1 MPDKKI
7 TEQSLRVFERFSKYI
22 SEHGYFNTIANLIM
36 FFVSGIIIYCTF
48 NPEDMFERYD
58 RYVETKHNASTEYR
72 IESGPK
78 VKFYLNQMVKELN
91 ADRAYVMEYHNGK
104 SNPSGLQ
111 WQYADMTFLNDESE
125 DILDEYQN
133 ISLVRYAFAYR
144 LYETGFYSGTVRNIG
159 NFDKR
164 LALRLEA
171 NDVAYISAMMLYG
184 ENLCGI
190 GFLGVS
196 YKNEPSLKPEEIQKI
211 LTKYTIAI
219 APLLD
224 GTNAMIK
231 NK

>member
-1 MPDKKI
+1 MSDKKI

-22 SEHGYFNTIANLIM
+22 SEHGYFTTIANLVI
-36 FFVSGIIIYCTF
+36 FYIAGIIIYGTF
-48 NPEDMFERYD
+48 NQDVIFERYD
-58 RYVETKHNASTEYR
+58 KYVETKHNASTEYR
-72 IESGPK
+72 IESTPK
-78 VKFYLNQMVKELN
+78 VKFYLNQMAKELN
-91 ADRAYVMEYHNGK
+91 ADRTYIMEYHNGK

-125 DILDEYQN
+125 DISDEYQN
-133 ISLVRYAFAYR
+133 VSLVRYLFAYR
-144 LYETGFYSGTVRNIG
+144 LYETGFYCGSVRNLA
-159 NFDKR
+159 NYDKR

-171 NDVAYISAMMLYG
+171 NDVKYISTMMLYG

-196 YKNEPSLKPEEIQKI
+196 YKEEPSLKPEEIQKI

-224 GTNAMIK
+224 GTNAMK
-231 NK
+231 KK